1 MGATWPATSGDNESN
16 YTVFDGNAIATLQV
30 NQSLAPSD
38 YTSSGASWENLG
50 SFYIA
55 GDTLSVQIARG
66 YSYYSVV
73 ADAVQIQRLQGDHG
87 ADDDFHVQSD
97 SPTID
102 AGDPASY
109 YLSEPAPNGGR
120 INLGSDGN
128 TAYAATSPAP
138 MVQILSPNGLGKY
151 VQGEQVNVQWRSD
164 GLTTSHTVALINAGG
179 PAVGV
184 WSANAYETSS
194 GSTGTISASID
205 TSGVTNPAPQ
215 AVYQTYAYASGTQ
228 LTYQLPVPDGTY
240 TLRLDFVEPSY
251 TYIGG
256 RTFNILLQGT
266 TVQSAYDIFKAAGA
280 KDKATSLSFTVIA
293 SGGSGISLALVNVQ
307 GAALLSALDLS
318 TANPS
323 GSASPTVNLDVS
335 ADNGSTWTSVATN
348 QPVDAFGNGS
358 YLWTVPATAT
368 PGNQY
373 LMRVTANGGS
383 NVSDLSDG
391 DFLIAPNNNTYY
403 VNDNSTVGDQ
413 YTTAVGNN
421 ANSGKT
427 PDQPMASLAALLTVY
442 ANNFHSGDTIYVDTG
457 TYNEIHNLVLG
468 PQLSGV
474 TIQGPTGTG
483 VAVVSRGNTNSGQ
496 YVFQLTGAQNVTLS
510 HLAITGGY
518 EGIYAASGEDSTGLT
533 VSNCT
538 IYGNSYIG
546 ADVETSN
553 NNATF
558 SGDTVYGQS
567 YGLYLSSV
575 NNALL
580 SGNTVYGNSSWG
592 IEVYSGV
599 QDVASANNAYANAY
613 GIYVSGSGSGT
624 AQQSQAS
631 GNTVHDNSS
640 VGIAVSGDALA
651 VGNTAYRQMA
661 SGAYGL
667 EVQSGAVAQQNV
679 VHDNY
684 YGIYVYNSS
693 QALNN
698 RVYNNSQ
705 IGINAAY
712 ASTIQ
717 GNTVYSNGV
726 GLQLSSGYSQVS
738 NNLIYANVNQG
749 ILANGP
755 DQHPDHQQ
763 HDLSAGGRCHPH
775 PEQCQQP
782 LPGEQHPLRFGR
794 L

>member
-1 MGATWPATSGDNESN
+1 MSLAATYIQSTMNATLTGSEPGLVGYWPFDEGSGGTTADLTANGDTGILGGGVPADEPTWVASTAPVSTVNIDLMQNGNVVSNIATGVANNGQYLWSIPAGTTPGSYSIRVTWP
-16 YTVFDGNAIATLQV
+16 NAGLAGT
-30 NQSLAPSD
+30 SLAPF
-38 YTSSGASWENLG
+38 TITAP
-50 SFYIA
+50 
-55 GDTLSVQIARG
+55 V
-66 YSYYSVV
+66 
-73 ADAVQIQRLQGDHG
+73 
-87 ADDDFHVQSD
+87 HV
-97 SPTID
+97 
-102 AGDPASY
+102 
-109 YLSEPAPNGGR
+109 
-120 INLGSDGN
+120 
-128 TAYAATSPAP
+128 
-138 MVQILSPNGLGKY
+138 
-151 VQGEQVNVQWRSD
+151 
-164 GLTTSHTVALINAGG
+164 
-179 PAVGV
+179 
-184 WSANAYETSS
+184 
-194 GSTGTISASID
+194 
-205 TSGVTNPAPQ
+205 
-215 AVYQTYAYASGTQ
+215 
-228 LTYQLPVPDGTY
+228 
-240 TLRLDFVEPSY
+240 
-251 TYIGG
+251 
-256 RTFNILLQGT
+256 
-266 TVQSAYDIFKAAGA
+266 
-280 KDKATSLSFTVIA
+280 
-293 SGGSGISLALVNVQ
+293 
-307 GAALLSALDLS
+307 
-318 TANPS
+318 
-323 GSASPTVNLDVS
+323 
-335 ADNGSTWTSVATN
+335 
-348 QPVDAFGNGS
+348 
-358 YLWTVPATAT
+358 
-368 PGNQY
+368 
-373 LMRVTANGGS
+373 
-383 NVSDLSDG
+383 
-391 DFLIAPNNNTYY
+391 YY
-403 VNDNSTVGDQ
+403 VNDGTVLSGDW
-413 YTTAVGNN
+413 TTEPGSD
-421 ANSGKT
+421 ANDGLT
-427 PDQPMASLAALLTVY
+427 PATPKASIQGVLAAYNLGP
-442 ANNFHSGDTIYVDTG
+442 GDVIEVDDG
-457 TYNEIHNLVLG
+457 TYNLATNILLA
-468 PQLSGV
+468 V
-474 TIQGPTGTG
+474 TTPALPSRATTIPRIPTRA
-483 VAVVSRGNTNSGQ
+483 AVVSRGNTNSGQ

-755 DQHPDHQQ
+755 YSTQITNNTIYQPVGDAIRIQSSASSLSLENNILWVQAGYDLYITPDSEQGFFSDYNDLYSTATGKLGSWEGRDFTGPTALADWILRGGPGQPQPAHPDEPQRGRPLVHQSRRRRRHPRLQFGRRHGLAGTDHRQRQCRGLQ
-763 HDLSAGGRCHPH
+763 HQRRLDQRQRQRIQQRLPEEHDHRRRGDVYLQRHARLVPGGRYLAGH
-775 PEQCQQP
+775 Q
-782 LPGEQHPLRFGR
+782 RR
-794 L
+794 